1 MGKNMSRNYYL
12 FKSGR
17 LSRHQNTLY
26 IETEDTKK
34 PIPIEDIDS
43 LYLFGECDL
52 NTKFVNYMSQNNI
65 PIHFFNY
72 YGYYS
77 GSFYPR
83 EEINAGQIIIKQAE
97 HYIKSNKRLEIAKE
111 FEEAQTNNILRNIS
125 YYGNRNNNSD
135 EINTAKKKIEELQIN
150 IQSATDINQLMGI
163 EGKIREFYY
172 SIWRE
177 IIGEEH
183 DFTKRVKRP
192 PDNLVNSLISFG
204 NSMMYATVLSEIYR
218 SQLNPTISYLH
229 EPGYRR
235 YSLALDIAEI
245 FKPIIIDKLIF
256 SLLNTK
262 QIKPDDYKKE
272 DDCVFLNDN
281 IKRLFVTNYEE
292 KLTTTIK
299 HRKLRRNIS
308 YRHLIR
314 LECYKL
320 VKHINNIE
328 KYESFRAW
336 W

>member
-1 MGKNMSRNYYL
+1 MSRNYYL

-26 IETEDTKK
+26 FESEDVKK
-34 PIPIEDIDS
+34 PIPVEDIDS
-43 LYLFGECDL
+43 LYIFGECDL
-52 NTKFVNYMSQNNI
+52 NTKFINYMSQYNV

-72 YGYYS
+72 YGYYT

-83 EEINAGQIIIKQAE
+83 EELNAGQVLIKQSE
-97 HYIKSNKRLEIAKE
+97 YYLKKTKRLEIAKE
-111 FEEAQTNNILRNIS
+111 FELSQTNNILRNLF
-125 YYGNRNNNSD
+125 YYANRTEYKDKIDSVKCAIENMEKS
-135 EINTAKKKIEELQIN
+135 IPTAK
-150 IQSATDINQLMGI
+150 DISELMGI

-172 SIWRE
+172 SAWKY
-177 IIGEEH
+177 IIGQEH
-183 DFTKRVKRP
+183 NFEKRIKRP

-218 SQLNPTISYLH
+218 TQLNPTVSYLH

-245 FKPIIIDKLIF
+245 FKPIIVDKLIF

-262 QIKPDDYKKE
+262 QIKPNDYKKE
-272 DDCVFLNDN
+272 DDAVFLKDN
-281 IKRLFVTNYEE
+281 VKKLFISGYED
-292 KLTTTIK
+292 KLQTTIK
-299 HRKLRRNIS
+299 HRKLKRNVS

-320 VKHINNIE
+320 IKHINSIE
-328 KYESFRAW
+328 NYEAFRAW